1 VLLAAAAFGNAL
13 TGEFLY
19 DDLPYIVENPQ
30 VQQPTLA
37 RIFAQPLTERREL
50 GLYRPIP
57 LLTYALQAGGRGEE
71 APSWPFHA
79 LNVGLHAAVTLLVL
93 ALALRLGTTRAVA
106 LVAAALFAVH
116 PVHVEP
122 VDWIVGRAELLAA
135 LFGLAYVVLSL
146 DAGGRP
152 SPRRRLAAF
161 ACFACACFSKESS
174 FALPAVVVAVDF
186 ARGRRPRFVE
196 LLRRYAP
203 EALLLAAVAL
213 LRVEII
219 GHFGPSLSLGPYGR
233 RSWLERLPIA
243 ANLLGAY
250 FRRCIVPSPPRI
262 FFHRSEF
269 SGWQVDPLIGLAL
282 LAAAFLLF
290 RRERTPRAAL
300 VAFPVALL
308 TVLNL
313 VPIQE
318 TLAERFLY
326 LPSAFACVALGAL
339 IAKPLERELAAR
351 GRASLSILPPL
362 AVVAALLGCCWYWN
376 PVFDDAL
383 SLWRHNSA
391 LAPELPFPH
400 YQAAYFLNQKQVWT
414 ARRAGETGALEE
426 YELAL
431 ARNDVLLAR
440 NEEGMPRDQLIRS
453 YLSLGDI
460 YVERLP
466 LERRDPVKARSYL
479 EKAIEVGKA
488 TDSKV
493 DPELGKALLLSA
505 HFHRELGIAKQE
517 AETYLRAAL
526 ELELSGELKAAVSED
541 LERLKKE

>member
-1 VLLAAAAFGNAL
+1 MA
-13 TGEFLY
+13 
-19 DDLPYIVENPQ
+19 
-30 VQQPTLA
+30 
-37 RIFAQPLTERREL
+37 
-50 GLYRPIP
+50 
-57 LLTYALQAGGRGEE
+57 

-79 LNVGLHAAVTLLVL
+79 LNVGLHAAVTLLVYL
-93 ALALRLGTTRAVA
+93 LALRLGASRSVA

-146 DAGGRP
+146 DAGER
-152 SPRRRLAAF
+152 SSARRRLAAF

-174 FALPAVVVAVDF
+174 FALPAVVVALDF
-186 ARGRRPRFVE
+186 ARGRRPRLVE
-196 LLRRYAP
+196 LLSRYAP
-203 EALLLAAVAL
+203 EALLLVAVAV
-213 LRVEII
+213 LRVEVI
-219 GHFGPSLSLGPYGR
+219 GHFGPSPALGPYGK

-250 FRRCIVPSPPRI
+250 FRRCVVPTAPRI

-269 SGWQVDPLIGLAL
+269 SGWQIDPMVGLAL
-282 LAAAFLLF
+282 LAAAFAHF
-290 RRERTPRAAL
+290 RRERAPRAAL

-339 IAKPLERELAAR
+339 IARPLERELAAR

-376 PVFDDAL
+376 PIFDDAM
-383 SLWRHNSA
+383 SLWRHNAA
-391 LAPELPFPH
+391 LAPELPYPH

-414 ARRAGETGALEE
+414 SRRAGETGALEE

-431 ARNDVLLAR
+431 ARNDALLAR
-440 NEEGMPRDQLIRS
+440 NEEGMPQDQLIRS

-460 YVERLP
+460 YLLELP
-466 LERRDPVKARSYL
+466 PERRDFVKARSNL
-479 EKAIEVGKA
+479 KKAIAVGTA
-488 TDSKV
+488 TDRKV
-493 DPELGKALLLSA
+493 DPELGKALLLYA
-505 HFHRELGIAKQE
+505 QLRHVKPGITKEEAK
-517 AETYLRAAL
+517 LHLLAAL
-526 ELELSGELKAAVSED
+526 ELDLSDELRADVQAD
-541 LERLKKE
+541 LERLKNETSGN